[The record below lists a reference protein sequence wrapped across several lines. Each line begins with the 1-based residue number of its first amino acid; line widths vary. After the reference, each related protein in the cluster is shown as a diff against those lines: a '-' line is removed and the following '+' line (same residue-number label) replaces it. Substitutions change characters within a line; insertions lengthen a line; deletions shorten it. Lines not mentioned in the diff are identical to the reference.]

1 MGVLSWFSHAKKS
14 LFTREDTFNVH
25 KTFGFPCLVH
35 FLYRFSQV
43 GPTDCGFG
51 ATRAT
56 AMCLFMHV
64 MLSSTSLIFKIP
76 TKRIKEG
83 SRIWPEYRLHSIAF
97 AMRSIACMA
106 VVYVETAL
114 ALKPMYWI
122 NALIVLLTCAAADAG
137 SASVGEAARS
147 STIRDLEGPAALRFF
162 FSFGQFVATTNCLIG
177 QRRYSL
183 QFVYVWVIQFTAFLL
198 TLRRKNL
205 APHNPLMITYGAM
218 LAFGIGVALY
228 EAHLMGST
236 IMPLALSNIA
246 VIGRM
251 YFGIN
256 KYVLWAGMA
265 VVVHFARMTLEP
277 GSSIVHLWPFVW
289 GVSTLGVMVIAA
301 RYVNKKN
308 KAEEGAAPKQE
319 ETPKQEAVIM
329 NGEHKKAE

>member
-1 MGVLSWFSHAKKS
+1 M
-14 LFTREDTFNVH
+14 
-25 KTFGFPCLVH
+25 
-35 FLYRFSQV
+35 
-43 GPTDCGFG
+43 
-51 ATRAT
+51 
-56 AMCLFMHV
+56 
-64 MLSSTSLIFKIP
+64 
-76 TKRIKEG
+76 
-83 SRIWPEYRLHSIAF
+83 
-97 AMRSIACMA
+97 
-106 VVYVETAL
+106 
-114 ALKPMYWI
+114 
-122 NALIVLLTCAAADAG
+122 
-137 SASVGEAARS
+137 
-147 STIRDLEGPAALRFF
+147 
-162 FSFGQFVATTNCLIG
+162 
-177 QRRYSL
+177 
-183 QFVYVWVIQFTAFLL
+183 YVWVIQFTAFLL